1 MLEEAQCSF
10 IPHSLLQLLLWDMGR
25 GHSKSHA
32 LPLGYGPQHLEEQA
46 DASVFRLERVFG
58 GWSEGRGVFLV
69 HWPIVIMLMTRNNTH
84 GHPSPRAPPGI
95 APAKSFICLS
105 DSKSQSNPRSKGY
118 CIPPFP

>member
-1 MLEEAQCSF
+1 ML
-10 IPHSLLQLLLWDMGR
+10 
-25 GHSKSHA
+25 
-32 LPLGYGPQHLEEQA
+32 
-46 DASVFRLERVFG
+46 VFRLERVFG

-105 DSKSQSNPRSKGY
+105 SSKSQSNPRSKGY
-118 CIPPFP
+118 CIPPFLRGNGGMRCPGIGDGQTLGLGGR